1 MQWLSKISVRRPVF
15 ASVMVLTLVVIGLVG
30 RSGLGVDKF
39 PKVEFPVVTVTTV
52 LPGASPTDVE
62 TDLTEKVEEAVNTV
76 SGIDTLSSI
85 STEGASLVI
94 IQFQLEKNAEVAAQE
109 VRDRI
114 STISQWPTGTQ
125 LPIVQKLDPDAA
137 PILQLAVK
145 AKDQPVVKIT
155 EVADKIIKRRL
166 ETVDGVG
173 DIKIIG
179 GQKRQIN
186 VVIDPF
192 KLLASGVSVLEVE
205 KALAANN
212 ASMPGGQLD
221 QGPSTSSL
229 RIDNRVSNPQ
239 ELGRIVVRQQGDHP
253 IRVEDLVTMIEDG
266 EADPDSAAVRDG
278 TPAVVLSIRKQ
289 SGTNTVETVDK
300 VKQRVAELQKT
311 LPPGYTLEVV
321 RDNSESIRTAIG
333 QVNEHLILGAILAA
347 VIVLVFLGSL
357 RSTIIA
363 AIAIPVSII
372 GTFALMAKAGFTM
385 NMMTLLALSLAVG
398 IVIDDAIVVLENIY
412 RWVEENGVKPFP
424 AAIRATKEIGLAVLA
439 TTLSLLAVFLPVAFM
454 SGIVGRFMSSFGLT
468 MAFAIALSMIVAFTT
483 TPMLAARLL
492 PIPQKQADGTI
503 KKTVLERIVDH
514 AYHPLEKAYTRL
526 LAFCLRHRWVV
537 VVAVIGSCATVP
549 FTGKKAGF
557 AFLPVSDDAQLDV
570 FFHTKEGTSLDQTT
584 IIGERFAR
592 QIRTI
597 PGVTHTLVTVADS
610 DTHQVNIGHV
620 YVRLSDPG
628 ERAKSQNEIMEQIR
642 REVMP
647 KDDKEVR
654 TSVQIVNDFSIGSG
668 QNSLIQ
674 YVLSGPDP
682 DRLELFASRA
692 RDQMKQVPGAV
703 DVDTSLTPPDPETEV
718 RADRDRAA
726 ALGVD
731 PMDATQT
738 LNLLVGGQPVTRY
751 SEGNEQYDV
760 VVRADKRYRSSGAAL
775 QLLTVPSRTLGAVA
789 LTDVTRIKH
798 GVGPS
803 QLNRLNRTYYVVFLA
818 NVAPGYGQGDV
829 DTGVKNILNK
839 LELPAGYHIDSFGQS
854 KEMGRAGKAF
864 AFAFLMAFVF
874 MYLVLAAQF
883 ESWVHPLT
891 IMLALPMTLPFA
903 LIAIVAFGNHLDIFS
918 MLGLLVLFAVVKK
931 NGILQVDFANHL
943 RAQGME
949 RDAAVLEASR
959 ARLRPILMTTF
970 AFVAGMLPLVF
981 SNGISSGFSKSIAGI
996 VVGGQTLSLLLTL
1009 VAIPVIYTLFDDL
1022 GRKLRGFASSFVR
1035 ALTGRK
1041 DVGPVDRG
1049 QAELDQ
1055 AASEL

>member
-1 MQWLSKISVRRPVF
+1 MQWLSKISVRRPIF
-15 ASVMVLTLVVIGLVG
+15 ASVLVLTLVVIGLVG

-39 PKVEFPVVTVTTV
+39 PKVEFPFITITTV
-52 LPGASPTDVE
+52 LPGASPTDIE
-62 TDLTEKVEEAVNTV
+62 SDITEKVEEAVNTV

-94 IQFQLEKNAEVAAQE
+94 VQFELEKNGEVAAQE

-145 AKDQPVVKIT
+145 AKGQPVVKIT
-155 EVADKIIKRRL
+155 EVADKVIKRRL

-186 VVIDPF
+186 VVVDPF
-192 KLLASGVSVLEVE
+192 KLLATGVSALEIQA
-205 KALAANN
+205 ALAANN
-212 ASMPGGQLD
+212 ASMPGGQMD
-221 QGPSTSSL
+221 QGPQRSSL
-229 RIDNRVSNPQ
+229 RVDNRVSNPQ

-266 EADPDSAAVRDG
+266 QADPDSAAMRDG

-300 VKQRVAELQKT
+300 VKQRVAELQKN

-347 VIVLVFLGSL
+347 IIVLVFLGSL

-468 MAFAIALSMIVAFTT
+468 MAFAIALSLIVAFTT

-492 PIPQKQADGTI
+492 PIPKRRPDGTI
-503 KKTVLERIVDH
+503 EKTILERIVDRG
-514 AYHPLEKAYTRL
+514 YHPIERAYTGL
-526 LAFCLRHRWVV
+526 LRFCLRHRWVV
-537 VVAVIGSCATVP
+537 IAAVFVSCATVP
-549 FTGKKAGF
+549 FTAKKAGF
-557 AFLPVSDDAQLDV
+557 AFLPISDDAQLDV

-584 IIGERFAR
+584 IIGERIAR
-592 QIRTI
+592 ETRKI
-597 PGVTHTLVTVADS
+597 PGVIHTLTTVADS
-610 DTHQVNIGHV
+610 DTKQANIGHV

-628 ERAKSQNEIMEQIR
+628 DRAMSQNEIMD
-642 REVMP
+642 V
-647 KDDKEVR
+647 VR
-654 TSVQIVNDFSIGSG
+654 KQVISQVPEDVRASVQVVNDFSIGSG

-674 YVLSGPDP
+674 YVMYGPDP
-682 DRLELFASRA
+682 ERLAVFAKRA
-692 RDQMKQVPGAV
+692 TDAMKKVPGAV
-703 DVDTSLTPPDPETEV
+703 DVDSSVTPPDPETEV
-718 RADRDRAA
+718 RTDRDRAA

-731 PMDATQT
+731 PMQATLT
-738 LNLLVGGQPVTRY
+738 LNLLVGGQKVSSY
-751 SEGNEQYDV
+751 SEKNEQYDV

-775 QLLTVPSRTLGAVA
+775 QLLTVPSSTLGAVA
-789 LTDVTRIKH
+789 LTDVTRLKS
-798 GVGPS
+798 GLGPS
-803 QLNRLNRTYYVVFLA
+803 QLNRLNRTYDVVFLA
-818 NVAPGYGQGDV
+818 NIAPGYSQGDV
-829 DTGVKNILNK
+829 DSAVKKILTS
-839 LELPAGYHIDSFGQS
+839 LDLPAGYYIDSFGQS

-864 AFAFLMAFVF
+864 AFAFLLSFVF

-883 ESWVHPLT
+883 ESWIHPLT

-903 LIAIVAFGNHLDIFS
+903 LIAIVLFGNHLDIFS

-943 RAQGME
+943 RAQGRP
-949 RDAAVLEASR
+949 RDEAVLEASR

-981 SNGISSGFSKSIAGI
+981 TNGISSGFSKSIAGI

-1022 GRKLRGFASSFVR
+1022 SVKTRRGLRRLFRRDEVA
-1035 ALTGRK
+1035 
-1041 DVGPVDRG
+1041 VDRG
-1049 QAELDQ
+1049 QADLDQ
-1055 AASEL
+1055 AATEA

>member
-1 MQWLSKISVRRPVF
+1 MQWLSRISVRRPIF
-15 ASVMVLTLVVIGLVG
+15 ASVLVLTLVVIGLVG

-39 PKVEFPVVTVTTV
+39 PKVEFPLVTVTTV
-52 LPGASPTDVE
+52 LPGASPTDIE
-62 TDLTEKVEEAVNTV
+62 SDISEQVEEAVNTV
-76 SGIDTLSSI
+76 SGIDTLSSV
-85 STEGASLVI
+85 STEGASLVF
-94 IQFQLEKNAEVAAQE
+94 IQFDLEKDPEVAAQE

-114 STISQWPTGTQ
+114 STISKWPTGTR
-125 LPIVQKLDPDAA
+125 LPIVQKLDPDAS
-137 PILQLAVK
+137 PIIQLAVK
-145 AKDQPVVKIT
+145 ADQPVVKIT

-166 ETVDGVG
+166 ETVNGVG

-186 VVIDPF
+186 VVVDPF
-192 KLLASGVSVLEVE
+192 KMLAAGAGVLELQA
-205 KALAANN
+205 ALAAGNN
-212 ASMPGGQLD
+212 SIPGGRMD
-221 QGPSTSSL
+221 QGPTQTNL
-229 RIDNRVSNPQ
+229 RIDDRVSNPQ

-266 EADPDSAAVRDG
+266 QAEADSAAIRDG

-289 SGTNTVETVDK
+289 SGTNTVATVDK
-300 VKQRVAELQKT
+300 VKERVEEIKKT
-311 LPPGYTLEVV
+311 LPAGYSLEVV
-321 RDNSESIRTAIG
+321 RDNSESIRTSIE
-333 QVNEHLILGAILAA
+333 QVNGHLILGAILAA

-468 MAFAIALSMIVAFTT
+468 MAFAIGLSLIVAFTT

-492 PIPQKQADGTI
+492 PIPKRNAEGKIQKTL
-503 KKTVLERIVDH
+503 LERLVDR
-514 AYHPLEKAYTRL
+514 AYHPVENAYVKV
-526 LAFCLRHRWVV
+526 LRWSLGRRWVIVLAV
-537 VVAVIGSCATVP
+537 VGSCITVP
-549 FTGKKAGF
+549 FTAKKAGF
-557 AFLPVSDDAQLDV
+557 AFLPISDDAQVDI
-570 FFHTKEGTSLDQTT
+570 FFHAKEGTSLDRTT
-584 IIGERFAR
+584 IIGERIAR
-592 QIRTI
+592 ETRKIG
-597 PGVTHTLVTVADS
+597 GVTHTLVTVADS
-610 DTHQVNIGHV
+610 DTHQANIGHV
-620 YVRLSDPG
+620 YVRLTDPDQ
-628 ERAKSQNEIMEQIR
+628 RSMSQNDIMDVIRKTVIPQI
-642 REVMP
+642 P
-647 KDDKEVR
+647 KDVR
-654 TSVQIVNDFSIGSG
+654 ASVQIVNDFSIGSG

-674 YVLSGPDP
+674 YVLIGPDTE
-682 DRLELFASRA
+682 RLELFANRA
-692 RDQMKQVPGAV
+692 LEEMKKIPGAV
-703 DVDTSLTPPDPETEV
+703 DVDSSVTPPNPETAV
-718 RADRDRAA
+718 HTDRDRAA
-726 ALGVD
+726 ALGVN
-731 PMDATQT
+731 PNDATQT

-751 SEGNEQYDV
+751 SERGEQYDV
-760 VVRADKRYRSSGAAL
+760 VVRADKRYRESGNAL
-775 QLLTVPSRTLGAVA
+775 TLLTVPSRTLGAVA
-789 LTDVTRIKH
+789 LTDVVKVH
-798 GVGPS
+798 PGLGPS
-803 QLNRLNRTYYVVFLA
+803 QINRLNRSHDVLLFA
-818 NVAPGYGQGDV
+818 NIAPGYSQGDV
-829 DTGVKNILNK
+829 DTAVKKILDK
-839 LELPAGYHIDSFGQS
+839 LELPAGYRIDSFGQS

-864 AFAFLMAFVF
+864 GFAFLMSFIF

-903 LIAIVAFGNHLDIFS
+903 LIAIVLFGNHLDIFS

-949 RDAAVLEASR
+949 RNAAVLEASR

-981 SNGISSGFSKSIAGI
+981 SSGIGSGFSKSIAGI

-1009 VAIPVIYTLFDDL
+1009 VAIPVVYTLFDDL
-1022 GRKLRGFASSFVR
+1022 GRKLKGFAR
-1035 ALTGRK
+1035 WALRR
-1041 DVGPVDRG
+1041 DPVPTDRG
-1049 QAELDQ
+1049 QGELD
-1055 AASEL
+1055 AAVEA

>member
-1 MQWLSKISVRRPVF
+1 MQWLSKISVRRPIF
-15 ASVMVLTLVVIGLVG
+15 ASVLVLTLVVIGLVG

-39 PKVEFPVVTVTTV
+39 PKVEFPFITITTV
-52 LPGASPTDVE
+52 LPGASPTDIE
-62 TDLTEKVEEAVNTV
+62 SDITEKVEEAVNTV

-94 IQFQLEKNAEVAAQE
+94 VQFELEKNGEVAAQE

-145 AKDQPVVKIT
+145 AKGQPVVKIT
-155 EVADKIIKRRL
+155 EVADKVIKRRL

-186 VVIDPF
+186 VVVDPF
-192 KLLASGVSVLEVE
+192 KLLATGVSALEIQA
-205 KALAANN
+205 ALAANN
-212 ASMPGGQLD
+212 ASMPGGQMD
-221 QGPSTSSL
+221 QGPQRSSL
-229 RIDNRVSNPQ
+229 RVDNRVSNPQ

-266 EADPDSAAVRDG
+266 QADPDSAAMRDG

-300 VKQRVAELQKT
+300 VKQRVAELQKN

-347 VIVLVFLGSL
+347 IIVLVFLGSL

-468 MAFAIALSMIVAFTT
+468 MAFAIALSLIVAFTT

-492 PIPQKQADGTI
+492 PIPKRRADGTI
-503 KKTVLERIVDH
+503 EKTILERIVDRG
-514 AYHPLEKAYTRL
+514 YHPIERAYTGL
-526 LAFCLRHRWVV
+526 LRFCLRHRWVV
-537 VVAVIGSCATVP
+537 IAAVFVSCATVP
-549 FTGKKAGF
+549 FTAKKAGF
-557 AFLPVSDDAQLDV
+557 AFLPISDDAQLDV

-584 IIGERFAR
+584 IIGERIAR
-592 QIRTI
+592 ETRKI
-597 PGVTHTLVTVADS
+597 PGVIHTLTTVADS
-610 DTHQVNIGHV
+610 DTKQANIGHV

-628 ERAKSQNEIMEQIR
+628 DRAMSQNEIMD
-642 REVMP
+642 V
-647 KDDKEVR
+647 VR
-654 TSVQIVNDFSIGSG
+654 KQVISQVPEDVRASVQVVNDFSIGSG

-674 YVLSGPDP
+674 YVMYGPDP
-682 DRLELFASRA
+682 ERLAVFAKRA
-692 RDQMKQVPGAV
+692 TDAMKKVPGAV
-703 DVDTSLTPPDPETEV
+703 DVDSSVTPPDPETEV
-718 RADRDRAA
+718 RTDRDRAA

-731 PMDATQT
+731 PMQATLT
-738 LNLLVGGQPVTRY
+738 LNLLVGGQKVSSY
-751 SEGNEQYDV
+751 SEKNEQYDV

-775 QLLTVPSRTLGAVA
+775 QLLTVPSSTLGAVA
-789 LTDVTRIKH
+789 LTDVTRLKS
-798 GVGPS
+798 GLGPS
-803 QLNRLNRTYYVVFLA
+803 QLNRLNRTYDVVFLA
-818 NVAPGYGQGDV
+818 NIAPGYSQGDV
-829 DTGVKNILNK
+829 DSAVKKILTS
-839 LELPAGYHIDSFGQS
+839 LDLPAGYYIDSFGQS

-864 AFAFLMAFVF
+864 AFAFLLSFVF

-883 ESWVHPLT
+883 ESWIHPLT

-903 LIAIVAFGNHLDIFS
+903 LIAIVLFGNHLDIFS

-943 RAQGME
+943 RAQGRP
-949 RDAAVLEASR
+949 RDEAVLEASR

-981 SNGISSGFSKSIAGI
+981 TNGISSGFSKSIAGI

-1022 GRKLRGFASSFVR
+1022 SVKTRRGLRRLFRRDEVA
-1035 ALTGRK
+1035 
-1041 DVGPVDRG
+1041 VDRG
-1049 QAELDQ
+1049 QADLDQ
-1055 AASEL
+1055 AATEA